1 MRNFIIIT
9 ILILSIISLGSC
21 RKDFDTIASTGNLIF
36 SKQTVYLDTVFTNIG
51 SSTYNLKVY
60 NTGSDDIHIP
70 TISLENGATSQFRLM
85 VDGIAGQ
92 SFENIEVK
100 AKDSIFIFV
109 ETTLDILDYTTTATE
124 FLYTDN
130 ILFDANNFTQK
141 VELVTLVKDAVL
153 LYPEQFS
160 DGTTET
166 LNFGTVDDPEEVYG
180 FYLDPTLTE
189 LTWTNE
195 KPYVIYGYAAVPAC
209 ETLTIEQG
217 ARIHFHRDAGL
228 IIPNCATI
236 IADGDVSTDQDLL
249 ENEIIFEGD
258 RLEQEFSDIPGQWGT
273 IWLQD
278 GSTNNFFD
286 HVTIKNGTI
295 GLRIDNFE
303 NNELVTIHN
312 TQLYNHSI
320 NGLLAI
326 KGSIEGDN
334 IVVGNCG
341 QASVNLVS
349 GGIFDFKH
357 CTFTNYWNNGFR
369 SFPTLLISNSIAI
382 DDTLFVSPLNAT
394 FTNCIVYGSEDVEFS
409 FSKETGADFN
419 YKFTNCLLRFN
430 DSSNQ
435 FDNNPLYD
443 FNNPTLFE
451 GNRRNEAPVFLD
463 KFNNQFQIEESVS
476 PADNNGLEIIPS
488 FNDILNTAR
497 TNGNYDIGA
506 YQASVFPTDG

>member
-1 MRNFIIIT
+1 MRNFIIT
-9 ILILSIISLGSC
+9 TLVVLTLVAFGSC
-21 RKDFDTIASTGNLIF
+21 RKDFDTTSSTGNLTF

-70 TISLENGATSQFRLM
+70 TITLENGATSQFRLM

-92 SFENIEVK
+92 SFENIEIK

-109 ETTLDILDYTTTATE
+109 ETTIDILDYTATATE

-141 VELVTLVKDAVL
+141 VELVTLVQDATMIF
-153 LYPEQFS
+153 PS
-160 DGTTET
+160 T
-166 LNFGTVDDPEEVYG
+166 LNEGELNNFD
-180 FYLDPTLTE
+180 LTLSQ
-189 LTWTNE
+189 LNWTNTV
-195 KPYVIYGYAAVPAC
+195 PYVIYGYPTVPAC
-209 ETLTIEQG
+209 ETLTIEEG
-217 ARIHFHRDAGL
+217 TRIHFHRDAGL
-228 IIPNCATI
+228 IIPDCATI
-236 IADGDVSTDQDLL
+236 IADGDISTDPDLL

-258 RLEQEFSDIPGQWGT
+258 RLEPEFSEVPGQWGT

-278 GSTNNFFD
+278 GSTNNLFD

-295 GLRIDNFE
+295 GLRIDNFL

-312 TQLYNHSI
+312 TQLYNHSV

-326 KGSIEGDN
+326 KGNIEGNN

-357 CTFTNYWNNGFR
+357 CTFTNYWSNGFR

-382 DDTLFVSPLNAT
+382 GDTLFVSQLDAT
-394 FTNCIVYGSEDVEFS
+394 FTNCIIYGNEDLEFS
-409 FSKETGADFN
+409 FLKETGADFN

-430 DSSNQ
+430 DTSNQ
-435 FDNNPLYD
+435 FNNNPLYD
-443 FNNPTLFE
+443 FSNLTLFE
-451 GNRRNEAPVFLD
+451 GNRRNEDPVFLN
-463 KFNNQFQIEESVS
+463 KFNNQFQIEEGVS
-476 PADNNGLEIIPS
+476 PADNNGFEIIPS
-488 FNDILNTAR
+488 FNDILNTTR
-497 TNGNYDIGA
+497 TTGNYDIGA